1 MADEPADEQPAPTP
15 APTPTP
21 PTPPPTPTPPPPA
34 SYWWDSLIVP
44 GTLVIGLGLFLLFV
58 FQYLQMLPEAQRS
71 TIEGT
76 RLILVLTLIVS
87 MLGFGGLMIAR
98 ALFGSGDADDL
109 NTRYRL
115 AREVFLVFAGTFGT
129 VTGFYF
135 GSAGTGMA
143 AATPFAVKSSFAG
156 GKVLLTI
163 EGGAAPFVA
172 LLAPDGKSASTLQ
185 HSAERAISFEVG
197 GDACPD
203 KAKITVV
210 DGRGQQSETVL
221 ACDAAD
227 AVDTGNATAPAA
239 EADNMTMTNSAN

>member
-1 MADEPADEQPAPTP
+1 M
-15 APTPTP
+15 
-21 PTPPPTPTPPPPA
+21 
-34 SYWWDSLIVP
+34 
-44 GTLVIGLGLFLLFV
+44 
-58 FQYLQMLPEAQRS
+58 
-71 TIEGT
+71 
-76 RLILVLTLIVS
+76 LTLIVS

-98 ALFGSGDADDL
+98 ALFGSGEVEEL

-143 AATPFAVKSSFAG
+143 APSLFAVKSSFAG

-172 LLAPDGKSASTLQ
+172 LLAPDGKSASMLQ
-185 HSAERAISFEVG
+185 HSADRAISFSVSDG
-197 GDACPD
+197 VCPD
-203 KAKITVV
+203 KAKVTVV

-221 ACDAAD
+221 TCDGPD
-227 AVDTGNATAPAA
+227 AVDTGNTTAPAA

>member
-1 MADEPADEQPAPTP
+1 MNAIWGEQKMADEPADGQQ
-15 APTPTP
+15 TPT
-21 PTPPPTPTPPPPA
+21 PTPTPPPPA

-143 AATPFAVKSSFAG
+143 ASSPLAVKSSFAG
-156 GKVLLTI
+156 GKVLVTI

-172 LLAPDGKSASTLQ
+172 LLAPDGKSASMLQ
-185 HSAERAISFEVG
+185 HSGERAISFEVG
-197 GDACPD
+197 GNTCPEQ
-203 KAKITVV
+203 AKITVV
-210 DGRGQQSETVL
+210 DGRGQQSETTL
-221 ACDAAD
+221 ACTATTPADTAAD
-227 AVDTGNATAPAA
+227 NGAAPAA
-239 EADNMTMTNSAN
+239 GAGNDNAGNGN